1 MFTTSSSINVSGQ
14 LEKLVNSLVLG
25 TSVARL
31 LGSSPRLP
39 TKQCLSVY
47 NRGYNMIHSDT
58 VGTKGVLVVIGF
70 SIHASLRNY
79 HTLFSNA
86 QVKNTIGIACV
97 FLKYQPLHLCIS
109 FVYNCILAIVSIH
122 TCNIKKE
129 KCSRYVRHFKST
141 TNRLTKTI
149 RRTS

>member
-1 MFTTSSSINVSGQ
+1 MCTTTPSNGVWASGGT
-14 LEKLVNSLVLG
+14 VDTPVLG
-25 TSVARL
+25 TGLARG
-31 LGSSPRLP
+31 GSSSLFSP
-39 TKQCLSVY
+39 TK
-47 NRGYNMIHSDT
+47 RDTMIDT
-58 VGTKGVLVVIGF
+58 ITYGMIRSRKKGVLVVIGF

-122 TCNIKKE
+122 TCNIKKG
-129 KCSRYVRHFKST
+129 KCSHYVRHIK
-141 TNRLTKTI
+141 
-149 RRTS
+149 